1 MSTRSLLV
9 LALIALGLAVYL
21 HFFGFKSSGTT
32 DLQSQRQKV
41 ARFEVEAVRRI
52 ELTNPDGTFVLQ
64 RKDDGQ
70 WNLEKPIAY
79 PAEANSVQGL
89 LSELQYAGRKAT
101 LDRSSLEPV
110 NDTLK
115 KFGLNPPRYLLRVT
129 TTGEVIEL
137 AVGNETARTGTFYAM
152 VIQGKEAQE
161 VIVIGK
167 DLVEQ
172 IGHNLDAWRNR
183 KVFDFASNTVT
194 GLILKKDQQE
204 VEVTRE
210 GDAWKV
216 LKPLE
221 TPAGTQE
228 VNGYLGGLLG
238 LQAQTFVSETGADL
252 TQAGLTSP
260 QFTLEVKLGAAP
272 SQTLRIGQPLQNDPK
287 HYYAQF
293 GDRPA
298 VFTLQAEVVDEIAQ
312 LLDNVRDRRIVD
324 LGGDG
329 GVQEVVITSGA
340 QRIELRRDEKS
351 RTGWVLPLSNGRAA
365 DADMVE
371 RFLMGLG
378 ELRAVEFLGS
388 LGTPNPAYGLQKPQ
402 MTVQLK
408 VSRGKDKVSDEVI
421 KIGAVKGDNFYVES
435 SFVPFIITV
444 PKKFLESVPKQ
455 AADWFSLPLGLVKE
469 GDILGLEWIMSG
481 GTLSITRQKD
491 GSWKAD
497 REGIEVD
504 ADYLNRQFKLITN
517 LTAFRWTGPV
527 NKKDFVKPVL
537 TLRITTATEGVRELV
552 FSSVE
557 ANQTRMTRITGDDF
571 AFALPE
577 ESYQKLQLQPIKAA
591 APAP

>member
-9 LALIALGLAVYL
+9 LALIALGLAVYF
-21 HFFGFKSSGTT
+21 HFVGFKSAGTA

-41 ARFEVEAVRRI
+41 ARFEVESVRRI

-64 RKDDGQ
+64 KKDEGQ

-79 PAEANSVQGL
+79 PAEADSIQGL
-89 LSELQYAGRKAT
+89 LSELEYAGRKAT

-129 TTGEVIEL
+129 TTGDVIEL
-137 AVGNETARTGTFYAM
+137 AVGNETARAGTYYAM

-167 DLVEQ
+167 DLVELM
-172 IGHNLDAWRNR
+172 GRNLDAWRSR

-221 TPAGTQE
+221 TPAVTE
-228 VNGYLGGLLG
+228 EMNGYFAGLLG

-260 QFTLEVKLGAAP
+260 QFTLEVKLGSS
-272 SQTLRIGQPLQNDPK
+272 SQTLRIGQPLQNDPS

-298 VFTLQAEVVDEIAQ
+298 VFTLQAEVVNQIAL
-312 LLDNVRDRRIVD
+312 LLDKVRDRQVVNT
-324 LGGDG
+324 G
-329 GVQEVVITSGA
+329 GVQEVVITSGT
-340 QRIELRRDEKS
+340 QKIELLRDEKS

-365 DADMVE
+365 DADTVD
-371 RFLMGLG
+371 RFLTGLG
-378 ELRAVEFLGS
+378 GLRAVEFLGS
-388 LGTPNPAYGLQKPQ
+388 VGTPNPAYGLQKPQ
-402 MTVQLK
+402 MTFQLK
-408 VSRGKDKVSDEVI
+408 VARGKDQFGYEVI
-421 KIGAVKGDNFYVES
+421 KIGAAKGDNLYVES
-435 SFVPFIITV
+435 SSVPFIITV
-444 PKKFLESVPKQ
+444 PKKFLEGVPKQ
-455 AADWFSLPLGLVKE
+455 ATDWFSLPLGLAKE
-469 GDILGLEWIMSG
+469 GDIIGLEWITSG
-481 GTLSITRQKD
+481 GTLSVTRQKD
-491 GSWKAD
+491 GSWKAN

-517 LTAFRWTGPV
+517 LTAFRWTGLV
-527 NKKDFVKPVL
+527 NKKDFTKPAL
-537 TLRITTATEGVRELV
+537 TLKITTPEGVRELV
-552 FSSVE
+552 FSSLE
-557 ANQTRMTRITGDDF
+557 AGQTRLTRITGDDF

-591 APAP
+591 TPAP